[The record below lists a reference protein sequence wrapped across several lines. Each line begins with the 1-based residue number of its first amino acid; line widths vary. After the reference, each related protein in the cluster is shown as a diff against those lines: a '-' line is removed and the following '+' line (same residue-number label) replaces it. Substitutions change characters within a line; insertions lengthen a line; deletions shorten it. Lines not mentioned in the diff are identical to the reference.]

1 MINDIMGVFG
11 PSFFYLNISM
21 KLPKI
26 PNEHLTPELREIV
39 GDGDLEFESIVD
51 PMDVMDIQIDPDSY
65 YEDRLHAA
73 KLLVESR
80 NNLNEIQR
88 HHKGGKEDP
97 QDSKETS

>member
-1 MINDIMGVFG
+1 
-11 PSFFYLNISM
+11 M

-26 PNEHLTPELREIV
+26 SNEHLTPELREVV

-51 PMDVMDIQIDPDSY
+51 PMDIMDIQVDPDSY

-80 NNLNEIQR
+80 NNSNEIQR
-88 HHKGGKEDP
+88 HDKR
-97 QDSKETS
+97 SKENP

>member
-1 MINDIMGVFG
+1 MMIDIIGVFG
-11 PSFFYLNISM
+11 PFFYLNNIM

-26 PNEHLTPELREIV
+26 PNDNLTPELREVV

-51 PMDVMDIQIDPDSY
+51 PMDIMDIQIDPDSY

-88 HHKGGKEDP
+88 HHKGCKKDP
-97 QDSKETS
+97 

>member
-1 MINDIMGVFG
+1 
-11 PSFFYLNISM
+11 M

-26 PNEHLTPELREIV
+26 PNQYLTPELREIV

-51 PMDVMDIQIDPDSY
+51 PMDVMDIQVDPDSY

-80 NNLNEIQR
+80 NNSNEIQR
-88 HHKGGKEDP
+88 HNKR
-97 QDSKETS
+97 SKENP

>member
-1 MINDIMGVFG
+1 
-11 PSFFYLNISM
+11 M

-39 GDGDLEFESIVD
+39 GAGNLEFESIVD
-51 PMDVMDIQIDPDSY
+51 PMDIIDIQIDPDSY

-80 NNLNEIQR
+80 NNSNEIQR
-88 HHKGGKEDP
+88 HNKR
-97 QDSKETS
+97 SKENP

>member
-1 MINDIMGVFG
+1 MIHFHKVIREGLRTL
-11 PSFFYLNISM
+11 FFYLNNIM

-26 PNEHLTPELREIV
+26 PNEHLTPELREVV

-51 PMDVMDIQIDPDSY
+51 PMDIMDIQVDPDSY

-80 NNLNEIQR
+80 NNSNEIQR
-88 HHKGGKEDP
+88 HDKR
-97 QDSKETS
+97 SKENP

>member
-1 MINDIMGVFG
+1 MNGG
-11 PSFFYLNISM
+11 LRTLFFYLNNNM

-26 PNEHLTPELREIV
+26 PNEYLTPELREVV

-51 PMDVMDIQIDPDSY
+51 PMDIMDIQIDPDSY

-80 NNLNEIQR
+80 NKQNEIQR
-88 HHKGGKEDP
+88 HNKR
-97 QDSKETS
+97 SKENP

>member
-1 MINDIMGVFG
+1 
-11 PSFFYLNISM
+11 M

-26 PNEHLTPELREIV
+26 PNDHLTPELREIV

-88 HHKGGKEDP
+88 HHKGGKKDP